1 MEKAFGQMMQG
12 FFGSLSEEE
21 RQKMKAGC
29 EKMAAMCPCAGMK
42 DAPDAAMK
50 AMMEGMKSFCGDR
63 GEMMS
68 AWFKTAGSP
77 SAQGCGSEKR

>member
-21 RQKMKAGC
+21 RQKMKARC
-29 EKMAAMCPCAGMK
+29 EKMAMMCPCAGME

-63 GEMMS
+63 GEMKS
-68 AWFKTAGSP
+68 A
-77 SAQGCGSEKR
+77 